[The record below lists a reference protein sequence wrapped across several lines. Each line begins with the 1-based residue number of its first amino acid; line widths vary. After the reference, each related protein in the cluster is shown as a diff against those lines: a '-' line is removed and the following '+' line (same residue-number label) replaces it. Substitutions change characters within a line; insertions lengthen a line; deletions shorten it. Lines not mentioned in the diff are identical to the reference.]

1 MLSAAMHRKWAR
13 ECLVRANEAPTRKRK
28 LDYLRLA
35 VRNTA
40 RAEILEAETEGAADS
55 MQGRKAAND

>member
-1 MLSAAMHRKWAR
+1 MA
-13 ECLVRANEAPTRKRK
+13 RANEAPTRKRK

-40 RAEILEAETEGAADS
+40 RAEILEAETEGATASRRD
-55 MQGRKAAND
+55 RKRRT

>member
-1 MLSAAMHRKWAR
+1 MLSAAIHRKWAR
-13 ECLVRANEAPTRKRK
+13 DCLARANEAPTRKRK

-40 RAEILEAETEGAADS
+40 RAEILEAETEGATASRRD
-55 MQGRKAAND
+55 RKRRT